1 MAYNGDKINIS
12 VYAQAKELPGLKK
25 EYTWL
30 KEINAQS
37 LQESLFNLDTAY
49 KNFFTGKSDFP
60 KFKKRNNRQSFSC
73 PQNVSVDE
81 GKSLLIIPKFQEG
94 IKIILHRKFKG
105 KIKSATVSKTP
116 CGHYFVSILT
126 DTGEALPQKPEP
138 KISTA
143 QATDTGLIS
152 YAYVGNYELTKVE
165 DIKNPKWVRE
175 EMDRLKRL
183 QRQLSKKKKGSKNY
197 EKLRLKIAR
206 KHEKITR
213 KKQDFTHKLTYKLTH
228 DNQVGTNCVEDLNIA
243 GLLKNHCL
251 AGAISEVAWGEFY
264 RQLEYKSE
272 WYGKNLL
279 YANRFA
285 PTSKKCHL
293 CHFVNK
299 ELTLDMREWDCQ
311 PPCGAHHVRDGNSC
325 PNIIASA
332 FDEYKKKLIKDRD
345 GLPESSQKTARTPDA
360 NDAVTPLAQDFLVEK
375 IA

>member
-1 MAYNGDKINIS
+1 M
-12 VYAQAKELPGLKK
+12 
-25 EYTWL
+25 
-30 KEINAQS
+30 
-37 LQESLFNLDTAY
+37 
-49 KNFFTGKSDFP
+49 
-60 KFKKRNNRQSFSC
+60 
-73 PQNVSVDE
+73 
-81 GKSLLIIPKFQEG
+81 
-94 IKIILHRKFKG
+94 
-105 KIKSATVSKTP
+105 SKTP

-126 DTGEALPQKPEP
+126 DTGEAMPKKPET
-138 KISTA
+138 KIETA

-152 YAYVGNYELTKVE
+152 YAYIGNIDLTKVE

-175 EMDRLKRL
+175 EIDRLKRL

-228 DNQVGTNCVEDLNIA
+228 DNQVETNCVEDLNIA
-243 GLLKNHCL
+243 GLLKNHKL

-272 WYGKNLL
+272 WYGKNYLQ
-279 YANRFA
+279 ADRFS

-299 ELTLDMREWDCQ
+299 NLTLGDREWDC
-311 PPCGAHHVRDGNSC
+311 PCGAHHVRDGNSC
-325 PNIIASA
+325 PNIIVSA
-332 FDEYKKKLIKDRD
+332 FDKYEKKLIKDRD
-345 GLPESSQKTARTPDA
+345 GLPKSSQKTARTPDA
-360 NDAVTPLAQDFLVEK
+360 DDAVTPLAQDFLVEK